1 MYRGMIRT
9 FRNFDYDKFLDDRL
23 ADSQGEEEDEIEMRR
38 RRVLER
44 DIIDADPER
53 Y

>member
-23 ADSQGEEEDEIEMRR
+23 AHSQGEDEIEMRR
-38 RRVLER
+38 RRVQER

>member
-1 MYRGMIRT
+1 MLTGIGNINT
-9 FRNFDYDKFLDDRL
+9 SDGLDYDKYLDDRL
-23 ADSQGEEEDEIEMRR
+23 AESQGEDEIEMRR
-38 RRVLER
+38 RRVQER

>member
-1 MYRGMIRT
+1 MLTGLGNINT
-9 FRNFDYDKFLDDRL
+9 SDGFDYDKYLDEQL
-23 ADSQGEEEDEIEMRR
+23 AKSQGEDEIEMRR